1 MPPEPVQEV
10 QVRGARQEA
19 GQTTFTA
26 AEVRQIPGAFGDAF
40 RAIEALPGVTP
51 ILSGLPFFFVR
62 GAPPGNTGYYL
73 DGVRVPLL
81 YHLGLG
87 PSVVHPGLIDH
98 VDFFPGGFPARYGR
112 FAGGIL
118 SGETLPPADR
128 FHGEANVRA
137 FDAGALVETPFAD
150 GRGTVLVGGRYSYT
164 AAMLSLFAPNTA
176 LQYWDYQTRVT
187 WDLGKGDRLA
197 VFAFGSYDSL
207 STRDRESQPF
217 KEQLGTQFHRVDMR
231 YDRALGTTGRVRV
244 AATLGLDRS
253 AEERGSVRDF
263 LAALRLEVDD
273 TLTPRVRVRGGADV
287 AFDHYDLTHL
297 RGTNESDVPQSE
309 ADALY
314 PARNDL
320 VMGIWSDLVWR
331 LTPRVEVIPGARF
344 DLFTSRRVSNPEP
357 LSPGVF
363 TALTPS
369 FRVPVGASA
378 IPTVDPRLA
387 TRLRLTSRASL
398 VTTVGVS
405 HQPPSFFVA
414 VPGLALGK
422 LEHGVQTSLQAS
434 EGVELALPAE
444 VTAQATAFLHNYLG
458 LTDFTATCID
468 AINKTTVADDCID
481 QRVRGRTLGAELLVR
496 RALTKRLTGWLSYT
510 LSRSTREAHPLL
522 SKEQLQNVPSEFDRT
537 HVVSVVGAYDL
548 GRGWRAGGRVY
559 AYSGRPYSRQIRG
572 IPIAPYN
579 SERMPG
585 FYRFDARVEKR
596 WVVRPGETVS
606 LVFEW
611 MNFTLNKEPLDVKCK
626 NNGTFGAEDTC
637 SVETIGPVTIPSIGL
652 EAVW

>member
-1 MPPEPVQEV
+1 M
-10 QVRGARQEA
+10 RGARQEA

-26 AEVRQIPGAFGDAF
+26 GEVRQIPGAFGDAF

-98 VDFFPGGFPARYGR
+98 VDFFPGGFPARFGR

-150 GRGTVLVGGRYSYT
+150 GRGTFLVGGRYSYT

-176 LQYWDYQTRVT
+176 LQYWDYQTRAT
-187 WDLGKGDRLA
+187 WDLGKGERVS

-217 KEQLGTQFHRVDMR
+217 KEQLGTQFHRVDLR
-231 YDRALGTTGRVRV
+231 YDRAIGTTGRVRV
-244 AATLGLDRS
+244 AATIGLDRS

-263 LAALRLEVDD
+263 LTGLRLEVDD
-273 TLTPRVRVRGGADV
+273 KVAPNVRVRGGADV
-287 AFDHYDLTHL
+287 AYDHYDLTHL
-297 RGTNESDVPQSE
+297 RRSDQSDVPQSE
-309 ADALY
+309 GDALY
-314 PARNDL
+314 PARNDV
-320 VMGIWSDLVWR
+320 VMGLWSDVVWR
-331 LTPRVEVIPGARF
+331 VTPRVEVIPGARF

-357 LSPGVF
+357 PPGGF

-369 FRVPVGASA
+369 WRLPVGASA

-387 TRLRLTSRASL
+387 TRLRLAPRATL
-398 VTTVGVS
+398 VTTFGVS

-414 VPGLALGK
+414 IPGLALGK
-422 LEHGVQTSLQAS
+422 LSHGVQTSFQVS
-434 EGVELALPAE
+434 EGLEVALPAE
-444 VTAQATAFLHNYLG
+444 VTAIATVFLHDYIG

-468 AINKTTVADDCID
+468 AINKAPVTDDCVD

-496 RALTKRLTGWLSYT
+496 RALTKRLTGWLAYT
-510 LSRSTREAHPLL
+510 LSRSTREAHPLFNR
-522 SKEQLQNVPSEFDRT
+522 ERLQNVPSEFDRT
-537 HVVSVVGAYDL
+537 HVLSLVGAYDL

-559 AYSGRPYSRQIRG
+559 AYSGRPYSQTRDG

-585 FYRFDARVEKR
+585 FYRLDGRIEKR
-596 WVVRPGETVS
+596 WIVRPGETVS

-611 MNFTLNKEPLDVKCK
+611 MNFTLNKEPFDVKCRSDIK
-626 NNGTFGAEDTC
+626 GPHGEDKC
-637 SVETIGPVTIPSIGL
+637 EVETIGPVTIPSVGI